1 MIKEDAI
8 VVACDKDKAEIEI
21 IRTKPCGLCGQ
32 TQGCGIGLWGKIF
45 SHKKNNIFLA
55 NHINAKVGDKVI
67 LSIEENY
74 LLKTSLLLY
83 GIPLISMFL
92 GMVLLSSLSIS
103 LKDLYALFGGIAGFI
118 LGMFIV
124 KLITKRQHDRL
135 FKEAVMSKVI

>member
-1 MIKEDAI
+1 MIKEEAI
-8 VVACDKDKAEIEI
+8 VVACFKDKAEIEI

-55 NHINAKVGDKVI
+55 NHINAKAGDKVI
-67 LSIEENY
+67 LSIEESC
-74 LLKTSLLLY
+74 LLRTSLLLY

-103 LKDLYALFGGIAGFI
+103 LKDLYAFFGGIAGFI

-135 FKEAVMSKVI
+135 FKEAVMSKVN

>member
-1 MIKEDAI
+1 MIKEEAI
-8 VVACDKDKAEIEI
+8 VVACFKDKAEIEI
-21 IRTKPCGLCGQ
+21 IRTKPCALCGQ

-55 NHINAKVGDKVI
+55 NHINAKAGDKVI
-67 LSIEENY
+67 LSIEESY
-74 LLKTSLLLY
+74 LLRTSLLLY

-135 FKEAVMSKVI
+135 FKEAVMSKVN

>member
-55 NHINAKVGDKVI
+55 NHINAKEGDKVI
-67 LSIEENY
+67 LSIEESY
-74 LLKTSLLLY
+74 LLMTSLLLY

-92 GMVLLSSLSIS
+92 GMVLLSFLSIS

-118 LGMFIV
+118 FGMFIV
-124 KLITKRQHDRL
+124 KLITKQQHDRL
-135 FKEAVMSKVI
+135 FKEAVMSKVN

>member
-1 MIKEDAI
+1 MIKEEAI

-45 SHKKNNIFLA
+45 SHKKNNIFLV

-74 LLKTSLLLY
+74 LLRTSLLLY

-135 FKEAVMSKVI
+135 FKEAVMSKVN

>member
-1 MIKEDAI
+1 MIKEEAI

-45 SHKKNNIFLA
+45 SHKKNNIFLV
-55 NHINAKVGDKVI
+55 NHINAKAGDKVI

-74 LLKTSLLLY
+74 LLRTSLLLY

-118 LGMFIV
+118 LGIFIV

-135 FKEAVMSKVI
+135 FKEAVMSKVN

>member
-1 MIKEDAI
+1 MIKEEAI

-32 TQGCGIGLWGKIF
+32 TQGCGIGLWSKIF
-45 SHKKNNIFLA
+45 SHKKNNIFLV
-55 NHINAKVGDKVI
+55 NHINAKAGDKVI

-118 LGMFIV
+118 LGIFIV

-135 FKEAVMSKVI
+135 FKEAVMSKVN